1 MGNDDTTYLAK
12 LQRHYVQHRTIP
24 SYAGIGKL
32 VGLSS
37 KSSAHALA
45 SRLKEAG
52 YLQDAPGGR
61 LAPAKRFFERQIADA
76 RVAAGAPAA
85 VAESAGDA
93 LLIDEYLVEHPGKTI
108 LVTVKGDSMQDA
120 GILPGDVVI
129 VERGVSANVGDI
141 VVAIVDNEF
150 TIKTLASDRHGFYL
164 KAANPA
170 YPPIRPKGQME
181 IFGVVVSQFRK
192 YRKPKR

>member
-1 MGNDDTTYLAK
+1 MSDNTTYLTK

-45 SRLKEAG
+45 TRLKEAG

-61 LAPAKRFFERQIADA
+61 LAPARRFFERPIADA
-76 RVAAGAPAA
+76 KVAAGFPDA
-85 VAESAGDA
+85 VAEGVGDA
-93 LLIDEYLVEHPGKTI
+93 VMIDEYLVEHPGKTI
-108 LVTVKGDSMQDA
+108 LVTVKGDSMEDA
-120 GILPGDVVI
+120 GILAGDIVI
-129 VERGVSANVGDI
+129 VERGVTANLGDI
-141 VVAIVDNEF
+141 VLAIVDNEF
-150 TIKTLASDRHGFYL
+150 TIKILQSDRNGFYL

-170 YPPIRPKGQME
+170 YPPIRAKGQLE

>member
-1 MGNDDTTYLAK
+1 MSDDPSYLAK
-12 LQRHYVQHRTIP
+12 LQRHYARHRTIP

-37 KSSAHALA
+37 KSSAHALVA
-45 SRLKEAG
+45 RLKEEG
-52 YLQDAPGGR
+52 YLQDAPGRR
-61 LAPAKRFFERQIADA
+61 LAPARRFFERLLADS
-76 RVAAGAPAA
+76 RVAAGFPDA
-85 VAESAGDA
+85 VAEGVGDA
-93 LLIDEYLVEHPGKTI
+93 MMIDEYLVEHPGKTI
-108 LVTVKGDSMQDA
+108 LVTVKGDSMEDA
-120 GILPGDVVI
+120 GILAGDIVI
-129 VERGVSANVGDI
+129 VERGASANAGDI

-150 TIKTLASDRHGFYL
+150 TIKTLASDRNGFYL

-170 YPPIRPKGQME
+170 YPPIRAKGQLE